1 MRRFTTARD
10 RKQGAVAIIGCVFL
24 FTAFGVLVYGRFA
37 TSVGAAAL
45 YNRASVG
52 VGFILF
58 GISML
63 CFTPMVYLQRMH
75 RRRIDPAV
83 LARELKG
90 ILLGFFCYVVP
101 FFLAMGAL
109 SSADTTGVFGLVLMV
124 AFGAIP
130 FVYRRHRKKDP
141 ISYKHTGSAA
151 IVAFCGVF
159 AVISIAGGAFSCSE
173 MLDDLNGGWRQ
184 ERFAFYEAEINKPR
198 GRGAALSPTTF
209 EVSLYRDGESVA
221 NHRVDARLSVNAADW
236 PEVALVLDEPM
247 APSWARATWT
257 VLPPRATRSSR
268 GRQWRARL
276 RERLLWRSPL
286 TPGRR
291 SEAAVRRGRLSSRVN
306 GAVVRSA
313 RPRACTAP
321 GAAGAP
327 CSWPRS
333 WLPRWGWRRSR
344 SAWPR
349 WPSADWR
356 SPSPSRFGRSA
367 ARGEG
372 PAFGPGSRS
381 PREPCTWRASRTS
394 CSSSGSGS
402 STDLLERGSHALLA
416 V

>member
-1 MRRFTTARD
+1 MGRFTTARD

-109 SSADTTGVFGLVLMV
+109 SSADSTGAFGLVLMV

-184 ERFAFYEAEINKPR
+184 ERFAFYEAETQQAARPRGGAVAYHVRGLALQGRGVGGEPPGGRAPQRERGRLARGRACPRRADGRGSLVPQDPHPR
-198 GRGAALSPTTF
+198 GRA
-209 EVSLYRDGESVA
+209 
-221 NHRVDARLSVNAADW
+221 
-236 PEVALVLDEPM
+236 
-247 APSWARATWT
+247 
-257 VLPPRATRSSR
+257 
-268 GRQWRARL
+268 
-276 RERLLWRSPL
+276 
-286 TPGRR
+286 
-291 SEAAVRRGRLSSRVN
+291 RRGRSCHRGRPDRVGGGN
-306 GAVVRSA
+306 GAR
-313 RPRACTAP
+313 
-321 GAAGAP
+321 
-327 CSWPRS
+327 
-333 WLPRWGWRRSR
+333 
-344 SAWPR
+344 
-349 WPSADWR
+349 D
-356 SPSPSRFGRSA
+356 
-367 ARGEG
+367 
-372 PAFGPGSRS
+372 
-381 PREPCTWRASRTS
+381 
-394 CSSSGSGS
+394 
-402 STDLLERGSHALLA
+402 
-416 V
+416 

>member
-1 MRRFTTARD
+1 MGRFTTARD

-90 ILLGFFCYVVP
+90 ILLGFFSATWCRSSSP
-101 FFLAMGAL
+101 WAR
-109 SSADTTGVFGLVLMV
+109 SPSADSTGAFGLALMV

-141 ISYKHTGSAA
+141 ISYRHTGSAA
-151 IVAFCGVF
+151 LVAFCGVF
-159 AVISIAGGAFSCSE
+159 AVISIVGGAFSCSE
-173 MLDDLNGGWRQ
+173 MLDDLNGGWKQ

-209 EVSLYRDGESVA
+209 EVSLYKDGESVA

-247 APSWARATWT
+247 AEVRWYPQD
-257 VLPPRATRSSR
+257 PHPR
-268 GRQWRARL
+268 GRA
-276 RERLLWRSPL
+276 
-286 TPGRR
+286 
-291 SEAAVRRGRLSSRVN
+291 RRGRSCHRGRLDRVGGGN
-306 GAVVRSA
+306 GAR
-313 RPRACTAP
+313 
-321 GAAGAP
+321 
-327 CSWPRS
+327 
-333 WLPRWGWRRSR
+333 
-344 SAWPR
+344 
-349 WPSADWR
+349 D
-356 SPSPSRFGRSA
+356 
-367 ARGEG
+367 
-372 PAFGPGSRS
+372 
-381 PREPCTWRASRTS
+381 
-394 CSSSGSGS
+394 
-402 STDLLERGSHALLA
+402 
-416 V
+416 

>member
-1 MRRFTTARD
+1 MGRFTTARD
-10 RKQGAVAIIGCVFL
+10 RKQGVVAIIGCVFL

-75 RRRIDPAV
+75 RRRIDSAV

-109 SSADTTGVFGLVLMV
+109 SSADSTGAFGLALMV
-124 AFGAIP
+124 VFGAIP
-130 FVYRRHRKKDP
+130 FAYRRHRKKDP

-221 NHRVDARLSVNAADW
+221 NHHVDARLSVNAADW
-236 PEVALVLDEPM
+236 PEVALVLDERWPRFAGTPRP

-291 SEAAVRRGRLSSRVN
+291 SKAAVPRGRLSSRVN

-327 CSWPRS
+327 YSWPRS
-333 WLPRWGWRRSR
+333 WPPRWGWRRSR

-349 WPSADWR
+349 WPSAGW
-356 SPSPSRFGRSA
+356 SPPSPSRCARSVV
-367 ARGEG
+367 RGAG
-372 PAFGPGSRS
+372 PASEPGSPS
-381 PREPCTWRASRTS
+381 PQACCTW
-394 CSSSGSGS
+394 
-402 STDLLERGSHALLA
+402 
-416 V
+416 

>member
-1 MRRFTTARD
+1 MGRFTTARD

-58 GISML
+58 GIAML

-90 ILLGFFCYVVP
+90 ILLGFLCYVVP

-109 SSADTTGVFGLVLMV
+109 SSADTTGAFGLVLMV

-173 MLDDLNGGWRQ
+173 MLDDLNGGWEQ
-184 ERFAFYEAEINKPR
+184 GTFAFYEAEINKPR

-221 NHRVDARLSVNAADW
+221 NHHVDARLSVNAADW

-247 APSWARATWT
+247 AEVRWYPKTRTLVGARD
-257 VLPPRATRSSR
+257 V
-268 GRQWRARL
+268 
-276 RERLLWRSPL
+276 
-286 TPGRR
+286 
-291 SEAAVRRGRLSSRVN
+291 
-306 GAVVRSA
+306 
-313 RPRACTAP
+313 
-321 GAAGAP
+321 
-327 CSWPRS
+327 
-333 WLPRWGWRRSR
+333 
-344 SAWPR
+344 
-349 WPSADWR
+349 D
-356 SPSPSRFGRSA
+356 
-367 ARGEG
+367 G
-372 PAFGPGSRS
+372 PATAGDPI
-381 PREPCTWRASRTS
+381 E
-394 CSSSGSGS
+394 
-402 STDLLERGSHALLA
+402 
-416 V
+416 

>member
-141 ISYKHTGSAA
+141 ISYRHTGSAA
-151 IVAFCGVF
+151 IVLFCGVF

-173 MLDDLNGGWRQ
+173 MLDDFEGGWKQ
-184 ERFAFYEAEINKPR
+184 ERFAFYEAEIN
-198 GRGAALSPTTF
+198 
-209 EVSLYRDGESVA
+209 
-221 NHRVDARLSVNAADW
+221 
-236 PEVALVLDEPM
+236 
-247 APSWARATWT
+247 
-257 VLPPRATRSSR
+257 
-268 GRQWRARL
+268 Q
-276 RERLLWRSPL
+276 
-286 TPGRR
+286 
-291 SEAAVRRGRLSSRVN
+291 
-306 GAVVRSA
+306 SA
-313 RPRACTAP
+313 RPRGGVVAHHVRGLALQGRRVCRTA
-321 GAAGAP
+321 
-327 CSWPRS
+327 
-333 WLPRWGWRRSR
+333 RWTRA
-344 SAWPR
+344 SASTPTNG
-349 WPSADWR
+349 PR
-356 SPSPSRFGRSA
+356 SPSSSTSRWREVRWYPRTRTLVGA
-367 ARGEG
+367 QDVDG
-372 PAFGPGSRS
+372 PATAGDPIG
-381 PREPCTWRASRTS
+381 
-394 CSSSGSGS
+394 
-402 STDLLERGSHALLA
+402 
-416 V
+416 

>member
-1 MRRFTTARD
+1 MGRFTTARD

-37 TSVGAAAL
+37 ASVGAFAL

-63 CFTPMVYLQRMH
+63 CFTPMVYLQRIH

-83 LARELKG
+83 LTRELKG
-90 ILLGFFCYVVP
+90 ILLGFLCYVVP

-109 SSADTTGVFGLVLMV
+109 SSADTTGVFGLALMV

-159 AVISIAGGAFSCSE
+159 AVISIVGGAFSCSE
-173 MLDDLNGGWRQ
+173 MLDDLNGGWKQ

-209 EVSLYRDGESVA
+209 EVSLYKDGESVA
-221 NHRVDARLSVNAADW
+221 NHHVDARLSVNAADW

-247 APSWARATWT
+247 AEVRWYPK
-257 VLPPRATRSSR
+257 TRT
-268 GRQWRARL
+268 L
-276 RERLLWRSPL
+276 
-286 TPGRR
+286 
-291 SEAAVRRGRLSSRVN
+291 V
-306 GAVVRSA
+306 GASDV
-313 RPRACTAP
+313 
-321 GAAGAP
+321 
-327 CSWPRS
+327 
-333 WLPRWGWRRSR
+333 
-344 SAWPR
+344 
-349 WPSADWR
+349 D
-356 SPSPSRFGRSA
+356 
-367 ARGEG
+367 G
-372 PAFGPGSRS
+372 PATAGDPIG
-381 PREPCTWRASRTS
+381 
-394 CSSSGSGS
+394 
-402 STDLLERGSHALLA
+402 
-416 V
+416 

>member
-1 MRRFTTARD
+1 MGRFTTARD
-10 RKQGAVAIIGCVFL
+10 RKQGAVAIIGC
-24 FTAFGVLVYGRFA
+24 VLVYGRFA

-75 RRRIDPAV
+75 RRRIDSAV

-109 SSADTTGVFGLVLMV
+109 SSADSTGAFGLALMV

-130 FVYRRHRKKDP
+130 FAYRRHRKKDP
-141 ISYKHTGSAA
+141 ISYRHTGSAA

-221 NHRVDARLSVNAADW
+221 NHQVDARLSVNAADGRG
-236 PEVALVLDEPM
+236 PLVPQDPH
-247 APSWARATWT
+247 P
-257 VLPPRATRSSR
+257 R
-268 GRQWRARL
+268 GRA
-276 RERLLWRSPL
+276 
-286 TPGRR
+286 
-291 SEAAVRRGRLSSRVN
+291 RRGRPRRRRRPDRV
-306 GAVVRSA
+306 GCGHGTR
-313 RPRACTAP
+313 
-321 GAAGAP
+321 
-327 CSWPRS
+327 
-333 WLPRWGWRRSR
+333 
-344 SAWPR
+344 
-349 WPSADWR
+349 D
-356 SPSPSRFGRSA
+356 
-367 ARGEG
+367 
-372 PAFGPGSRS
+372 
-381 PREPCTWRASRTS
+381 
-394 CSSSGSGS
+394 
-402 STDLLERGSHALLA
+402 
-416 V
+416 